1 MHTGH
6 YNQSGGR
13 STHTVEAH
21 SGLELLYTFSPS
33 SGSPADLVHTCMAV
47 AFELVEVHDEV
58 QVREEGKQGVIPW
71 LLGNFNFNPASPPI
85 RT

>member
-1 MHTGH
+1 MHTII
-6 YNQSGGR
+6 SLAGGQLIPWR
-13 STHTVEAH
+13 LIQAWSSTH
-21 SGLELLYTFSPS
+21 FPPS